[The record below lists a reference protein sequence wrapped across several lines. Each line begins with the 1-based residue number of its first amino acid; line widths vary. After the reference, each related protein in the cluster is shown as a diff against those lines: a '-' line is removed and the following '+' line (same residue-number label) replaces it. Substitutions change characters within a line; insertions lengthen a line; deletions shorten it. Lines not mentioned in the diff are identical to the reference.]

1 MRINNRNIVLQGSGT
16 INEGSGTPLSVPL
29 TSGSSFN
36 PKIFVQYTLEIVD
49 DNVYPFSST
58 NRPVKYILCVYSHVK
73 NYKPGTNEY
82 SYFDAMDKVFY
93 YMIHNDTCNNY
104 GAYKFIGNTT
114 RIFTPDNIDLYVN
127 TNDKNAAYISDLGEK
142 SYNFDRLSALL
153 NSNNG
158 LHPSDAPLN
167 YLNFLPEEITKIKN
181 ALGDD
186 KNGLIIDTACIKS
199 PKEDYTNTFY
209 ADGFL
214 TKSNCIVSLSLTYPK
229 EFNANIIVCNNTLI
243 VKKKA
248 SDTDILGRITVG
260 SDDVKYYITGNMDI
274 ELGLELDITG
284 NIDITESVKTDNE

>member
-127 TNDKNAAYISDLGEK
+127 TNDKNAAYISDLDEK

-229 EFNANIIVCNNTLI
+229 EFNADIIVCNNTLI

-248 SDTDILGRITVG
+248 SDIDILGRITVG

>member
-29 TSGSSFN
+29 TSGGSFN
-36 PKIFVQYTLEIVD
+36 PKIFVQYTLEKVD
-49 DNVYPFSST
+49 KYVYPYPST
-58 NRPVKYILCVYSHVK
+58 NKPVKYILCVYSHVK

-93 YMIHNDTCNNY
+93 YMIHNDTYNNY
-104 GAYKFIGNTT
+104 GKYEFIGNTI
-114 RIFTPDNIDLYVN
+114 RIFTPDKTDLYGN
-127 TNDKNAAYISDLGEK
+127 SIDKNAAYISELGGK
-142 SYNFDRLSALL
+142 PYSFNILNTLL

-167 YLNFLPEEITKIKN
+167 YLNFFPKEITKIKD

-199 PKEDYTNTFY
+199 SKEEYTNTFY

-214 TKSNCIVSLSLTYPK
+214 TKSDCIVSLSLSYPR
-229 EFNANIIVCNNTLI
+229 EFNADIIVCNNALI
-243 VKKKA
+243 VKAKA
-248 SDTDILGRITVG
+248 PDTNIHGSIIVG
-260 SDDVKYYITGNMDI
+260 TDDLKYYITGT
-274 ELGLELDITG
+274 LDLI
-284 NIDITESVKTDNE
+284 